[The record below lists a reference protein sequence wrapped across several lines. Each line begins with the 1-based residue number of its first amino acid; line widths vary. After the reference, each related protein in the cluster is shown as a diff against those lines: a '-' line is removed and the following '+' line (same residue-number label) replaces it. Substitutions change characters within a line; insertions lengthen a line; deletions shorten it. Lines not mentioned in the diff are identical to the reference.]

1 MDAAAVL
8 QTVQTVLSA
17 LQPGS
22 TDLNISE
29 VIAATNTT
37 SLPSAEASNSFS
49 PFLLVSRLLTV
60 SAIRDWLKLLLVGG
74 ILEVCRRLLWRS
86 WESIMNFFWITVTLD
101 EGDDCGRERTN
112 LFRRLTTR
120 VQCRALQTGSCSGS
134 QDTVCSVSTALPRS
148 HHVGRS

>member
-8 QTVQTVLSA
+8 QTVQAVLSA

-29 VIAATNTT
+29 VIAAANTT
-37 SLPSAEASNSFS
+37 SLPSSTEASTSFS
-49 PFLLVSRLLTV
+49 PFLIVSRLLTV
-60 SAIRDWLKLLLVGG
+60 PAVHDWLKLLLVGG

-101 EGDDCGRERTN
+101 EGDDCGRERTS
-112 LFRRLTTR
+112 LYRRLTAR
-120 VQCRALQTGSCSGS
+120 IQRRLCRLAHVLALK
-134 QDTVCSVSTALPRS
+134 AP
-148 HHVGRS
+148 HVP

>member
-22 TDLNISE
+22 TELNISE
-29 VIAATNTT
+29 VIATTNNT
-37 SLPSAEASNSFS
+37 LPSFTEASTSFS
-49 PFLLVSRLLTV
+49 PFLIVSRLLTV
-60 SAIRDWLKLLLVGG
+60 SAVRDWLKLLLVGG

-101 EGDDCGRERTN
+101 EGDDCGRERATIY
-112 LFRRLTTR
+112 RRLTAR
-120 VQCRALQTGSCSGS
+120 IQCQLCRLAHVLALKTPC
-134 QDTVCSVSTALPRS
+134 VP
-148 HHVGRS
+148 

>member
-22 TDLNISE
+22 TDLNIPE
-29 VIAATNTT
+29 VIAAANTT

-60 SAIRDWLKLLLVGG
+60 SAVCDWLKLLLVGG

-86 WESIMNFFWITVTLD
+86 WESVMNFFWITVTLD
-101 EGDDCGRERTN
+101 EGDDCGRERPD
-112 LFRRLTTR
+112 LFRRLTAR
-120 VQCRALQTGSCSGS
+120 IQCQLCRLAHVLALKTPC
-134 QDTVCSVSTALPRS
+134 VP
-148 HHVGRS
+148 

>member
-29 VIAATNTT
+29 VIAAANTT

-60 SAIRDWLKLLLVGG
+60 SAVRDWLKLLLVGG

-86 WESIMNFFWITVTLD
+86 WESIMNYFWITVTLD
-101 EGDDCGRERTN
+101 EGDDCGCEPGDLLLQRLTAHTYHR
-112 LFRRLTTR
+112 LRRL
-120 VQCRALQTGSCSGS
+120 A
-134 QDTVCSVSTALPRS
+134 
-148 HHVGRS
+148 HVLAIEAPCVP